1 MKLYEKL
8 RGRLPELL
16 DLPDQTLPGVP
27 IIEIYGDR
35 RVLIEGRCR
44 VIQYGGCCIKLRN
57 GCGVVCVCGHG
68 LKMAELSY
76 DKMIVVGKIEGIS
89 FSGG

>member
-1 MKLYEKL
+1 MKLYEKF
-8 RGRLPELL
+8 RGKLPELL

-35 RVLIEGRCR
+35 RVLIEGCCT
-44 VIQYGGCCIKLRN
+44 VIQYGGSCIKLRN
-57 GCGVVCVCGHG
+57 SCGVVCVCGCG

-76 DKMIVVGKIEGIS
+76 EKMIITGKIESIS
-89 FSGG
+89 FPRG